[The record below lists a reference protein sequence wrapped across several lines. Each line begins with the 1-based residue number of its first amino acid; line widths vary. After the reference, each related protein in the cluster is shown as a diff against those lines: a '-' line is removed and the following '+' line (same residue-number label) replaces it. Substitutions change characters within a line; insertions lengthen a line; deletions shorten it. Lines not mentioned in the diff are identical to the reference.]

1 MWFTSS
7 EAGIWLED
15 HSGSCFVDFK
25 SFVSIFLGFRNE
37 RSRQSKHHHDLDSSM
52 LLLSMK
58 SAPTDTS
65 SMLIHWQLH
74 IGMRIHT
81 DFVAFSS
88 ESSNILTVPASC
100 SMAALVIRSNAEF
113 NHNLNKCCSV
123 ISFIG
128 CHWSLLYSAAQAR
141 LRKT

>member
-15 HSGSCFVDFK
+15 HSGNCFVDLK

-88 ESSNILTVPASC
+88 ESSNILTVLASC
-100 SMAALVIRSNAEF
+100 SM
-113 NHNLNKCCSV
+113 
-123 ISFIG
+123 
-128 CHWSLLYSAAQAR
+128 
-141 LRKT
+141 